1 MVNKQIDCNH
11 GYIYFIVDYD
21 KREVKVGYSKHPQ
34 QRLKELKTSNS
45 GNLVLT
51 KIVPETRTDEKKYHK
66 IFCHS
71 KIRREWF
78 KLTPEIEEFINR
90 QAA

>member
-1 MVNKQIDCNH
+1 MVKQD
-11 GYIYFIVDYD
+11 YIYFIVDYD
-21 KREVKVGYSKHPQ
+21 KKEVKVGYSKHPE

-45 GNLVLT
+45 GNLILA
-51 KIVPETRTDEKKYHK
+51 KIVPGTRIDEKKFHK
-66 IFCHS
+66 VFCHS

-90 QAA
+90 KTT

>member
-51 KIVPETRTDEKKYHK
+51 KIVPGTRTDEKKYHK